1 MLGQFNLNG
10 IPPGPRGVPKIEV
23 TFDVDRNGIMTITA
37 IEKATGKTNNILIT
51 NNKDRLTET
60 EIEKL
65 IKEAEIN
72 KAQDD

>member
-1 MLGQFNLNG
+1 
-10 IPPGPRGVPKIEV
+10 
-23 TFDVDRNGIMTITA
+23 MTITA